1 MQPETPLSP
10 KLNTPSPF
18 TSSFSLFPSYIKRQ
32 ANLHQIIKDTESIS
46 WDTQGNNVHYHLISI
61 TIVP

>member
-1 MQPETPLSP
+1 MQPEAPPT
-10 KLNTPSPF
+10 LNTPSPF

-32 ANLHQIIKDTESIS
+32 SNLHQIIKDTESIS
-46 WDTQGNNVHYHLISI
+46 WESQGKNVLYNLISI